1 MRGFRLRKE
10 GNDVVTMEFEWLT
23 FSKGGLEDRKTGIRA
38 GQSAFAWEPKA
49 CSGLPSPLARL
60 AKGYLVP

>member
-1 MRGFRLRKE
+1 
-10 GNDVVTMEFEWLT
+10 VTMEFEWLT